1 MTSNDQSVKY
11 APSPSSSS
19 YLDTASGAII
29 TSDQSSASTS
39 HMISSTEGKVSAVS
53 SNFLELCKKYCG
65 NESHFVSRKESF
77 PTAQQG
83 ASYFLPREKEKN
95 FNDQ

>member
-19 YLDTASGAII
+19 YLDTGSGAII
-29 TSDQSSASTS
+29 TSDQSA
-39 HMISSTEGKVSAVS
+39 STEGKVSAVS
-53 SNFLELCKKYCG
+53 SNFLELGKKYCG

-77 PTAQQG
+77 PTARRLILFYQK
-83 ASYFLPREKEKN
+83 SKEDISIIN
-95 FNDQ
+95 ESH

>member
-19 YLDTASGAII
+19 YLDTGSGVII

-39 HMISSTEGKVSAVS
+39 HMISSTEGKESAS

-83 ASYFLPREKEKN
+83 DSYFLPRE
-95 FNDQ
+95 